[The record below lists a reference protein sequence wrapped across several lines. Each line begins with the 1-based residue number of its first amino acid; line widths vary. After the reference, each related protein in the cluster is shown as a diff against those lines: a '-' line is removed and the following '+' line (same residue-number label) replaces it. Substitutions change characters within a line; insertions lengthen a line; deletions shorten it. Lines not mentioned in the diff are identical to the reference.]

1 LPFALVTSSMKAL
14 QVRRWLSLGLLVCG
28 MAGFAGASAATLT
41 ATGPVVVIP
50 IEGTVDDGMAHL
62 VERSVEQANAEKAA
76 AIVLDVNSPGGLVDS
91 AFRIRD
97 AVFSAKEPVIA
108 YVDGRAYSAA
118 ALITLSANRILMA
131 PGASIGAAE
140 PIPNTAKMVSALRG
154 EFEST
159 AQRNHRPVTAAGAM
173 VDKGVDL
180 PDYKRTGAILTLNTE
195 DAVRSHV
202 ADGTAPSLDAVLA
215 QSNLGAAT
223 RSTQEYTWGERLARF
238 ATSPQVSALLLS
250 LGMLGLLIEMQ
261 TLHGIAGLVGVT
273 ALALFFGTHVYAGFS
288 NGIVLALAAIGIL
301 GILWELHVVP
311 GHGIPGILGTIC
323 LLLAALFAFGLPFFF
338 VAVETIA
345 TAIVLTVIG
354 FTLVTRSLPENAW
367 ARRLALGAAQGSDYV
382 TSDDHTSLHGLT
394 GTAASYLRPAGIAAI
409 EGRRV
414 DVLTEGEF
422 IPQGTPI
429 RVVRVE
435 GSRIFVEA
443 VSLPSYQ

>member
-1 LPFALVTSSMKAL
+1 MKAL
-14 QVRRWLSLGLLVCG
+14 HLRRWLSLGLLLCG
-28 MAGFAGASAATLT
+28 AAGFAGASAATL
-41 ATGPVVVIP
+41 ARDPVVVIP
-50 IEGTVDDGMAHL
+50 IHGVVDDGMAHL
-62 VERSVEQANAEKAA
+62 VERSVEQANSERAA
-76 AIVLDVNSPGGLVDS
+76 AIVLDVNSPGGLVDP

-97 AVFSAKEPVIA
+97 AIFSAREPVIA

-118 ALITLSANRILMA
+118 ALIALAANRIVMA

-159 AQRNHRPVTAAGAM
+159 AQRNHRSATTAAAM
-173 VDKGVDL
+173 VDKSVEL

-195 DAVRSHV
+195 DAVRAHV
-202 ADGTAPSLDAVLA
+202 ADATAPSLDAALA
-215 QSNLGAAT
+215 QSQLEAAP
-223 RSTQEYTWGERLARF
+223 RSTQEYTWGEQLARF

-250 LGMLGLLIEMQ
+250 LGMLGLLVEMQ
-261 TLHGIAGLVGVT
+261 TLHGIAGLIGVG
-273 ALALFFGTHVYAGFS
+273 ALAAFFGTHVYAGFS
-288 NGIVLALAAIGIL
+288 NGIVLVLAVVGIL

-311 GHGIPGILGTIC
+311 GHGIPGVLGVIC
-323 LLLAALFAFGLPFFF
+323 LLLAALFAFGLTFFF
-338 VAVETIA
+338 VAIETIA
-345 TAIVLTVIG
+345 TAIVLTVIA
-354 FTLVTRSLPENAW
+354 FTLLTRSLPENAW
-367 ARRLALGAAQGSDYV
+367 AKRLALGAAQGADYV
-382 TSDDHTSLHGLT
+382 TSADHTDLHGRT
-394 GTAASYLRPAGIAAI
+394 GTAASFLRPAGIAAI
-409 EGRRV
+409 DGRRI